1 VFHIE
6 FKYRCVVVV
15 GSVPLSIHISVCLSV
30 SHSFKDFCTD
40 LQFEE
45 TIYRSFGAGLLHFRP
60 VDITL
65 HAVHQRG

>member
-1 VFHIE
+1 MFHIE

-15 GSVPLSIHISVCLSV
+15 GSVSLSIHIFVCLSV
-30 SHSFKDFCTD
+30 SHSFKDFCID

-45 TIYRSFGAGLLHFRP
+45 TIYLSFGAVLLPFRP

-65 HAVHQRG
+65 HVVHQRG